1 VRWKE
6 SKHEGPN
13 YGDRRKVTRFLL
25 LPKELAGEWRWLETA
40 SWLQVYVFIDYE
52 DYRHWRWED
61 LTGTGWIDE

>member
-25 LPKELAGEWRWLETA
+25 LPKEFSGEWRWLEKA
-40 SWLQVYVFIDYE
+40 SWLQVYVFTDYE
-52 DYRHWRWED
+52 DYRRWRWED
-61 LTGTGWIDE
+61 LTETGWIDE